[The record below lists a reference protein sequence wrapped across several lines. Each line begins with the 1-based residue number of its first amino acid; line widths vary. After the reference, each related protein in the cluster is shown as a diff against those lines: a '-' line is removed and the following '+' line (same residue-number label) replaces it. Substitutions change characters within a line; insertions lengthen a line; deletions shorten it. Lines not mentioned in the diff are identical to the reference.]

1 MKGTF
6 KMEKNS
12 IKKFENIYKGNL
24 WGGRQSRSGSGSDLE
39 ETSSVSKG
47 IVDFIKENKVMSVL
61 DIPCGDMNWM
71 KGVLHQLDEEVT
83 YIGADIVK
91 DAVTGNIGKFKSWEG
106 CEVSFEVMDLTAD
119 NLPKVDLI
127 IARDCLGHLSEENIL
142 KSMQNIYKAEPKFFA
157 ATNWPTAGKS
167 TVSDAGWMPI
177 NMRYYRDVSKLQ
189 FVDSV
194 DEYFDG
200 KKLTFWKT
208 R

>member
-1 MKGTF
+1 
-6 KMEKNS
+6 MENSS

-39 ETSSVSKG
+39 ETVNVAEG

-71 KGVLHQLDEEVT
+71 KGVLHQLNEEVS

-91 DAVTGNIGKFKSWEG
+91 EAVDENIDKFKSWKG

-119 NLPKVDLI
+119 SLPKVDLI
-127 IARDCLGHLSEENIL
+127 IVRDCLGHLSDENIL
-142 KSMQNIYKAEPKFFA
+142 KAMKNIYKADPKFLA
-157 ATNWPTAGKS
+157 ATHWPTAGKS
-167 TVSDAGWMPI
+167 IVSDAGWMPI
-177 NMRYYRDVSKLQ
+177 NMRYYIEISKLQ
-189 FVDSV
+189 FIESV
-194 DEYFDG
+194 DEYFEG
-200 KKLTFWKT
+200 KKLAFWKT